1 MSGNGKRVLALA
13 GGVGGAKLAFGL
25 QYIKSADLTVLVNT
39 ADDFTHLGLHISP
52 DLDTVMYTLAGVA
65 NKAQGWGIEGE
76 TWNFMAQLERLGGPS
91 WFKLGDRDIATHAL
105 RSTKLGEGMSL
116 SGVTNELCQ
125 GYGVS
130 AKILPM
136 SDDPVRTI
144 VHSGALSIA
153 FQEYFVRLACEPI
166 VDSVEFRGA
175 NRAQINEQLLKIE
188 QKSVD
193 AIIICP
199 SNPYLSIDPIL
210 SIPGLRELLRSLG
223 APVIAVS
230 PIVAGIAIKGPAAKI
245 MRELGH
251 EASALT
257 VAQHYHGLI
266 DGLLIDMSD
275 GELKQDIEALGIA
288 VGVANTVMNSDGDR
302 IALAAESLRFARELN
317 KQ

>member
-1 MSGNGKRVLALA
+1 MALA

-65 NKAQGWGIEGE
+65 NKTQGWGIEGE

-116 SGVTNELCQ
+116 SCVTNELCQ
-125 GYGVS
+125 AYGVS

-144 VHSGALSIA
+144 VHSGTLAIA
-153 FQEYFVRLACEPI
+153 FQEYFVRLACGPA
-166 VDSVEFRGA
+166 VDRLEFQGVS
-175 NRAQINEQLLKIE
+175 RARFNGQLLEIE
-188 QKSVD
+188 PGSVD
-193 AIIICP
+193 AIIVCP

-223 APVIAVS
+223 APIIAVS
-230 PIVAGIAIKGPAAKI
+230 PIVAGMAIKGPAAKI

-257 VAQHYHGLI
+257 IAQHYRGLI
-266 DGLLIDMSD
+266 DGLLIDMID
-275 GELKQDIEALGIA
+275 GQLKQDIEALGIA
-288 VGVANTVMNSDGDR
+288 VGVVNTIMKSDADR
-302 IALAAESLRFARELN
+302 IALAEEALRFARGLS
-317 KQ
+317 KR